1 MHTEAGL
8 NWQQQ
13 IHTWLAGQRW
23 LVGVHAEEVVEFFR
37 CAFEHTRSPAHAWF
51 GTHQGTA
58 SLVVG
63 GIFLAAFHR
72 RSDERGVWLL
82 TDNPQAVI
90 PGLRLSPV
98 RSTRKGDQPLTWA
111 HLWPLDNLDQL
122 LKSAA
127 LWFAFAEAS
136 ERILS
141 YPIGQG
147 REELLRRR
155 GKRRLSEFWRDDLLA
170 TSSGLEALPPGATG
184 SVPDLDL
191 EYGAAREGRQVWVAH
206 LQRERDA
213 ALAHRKKAHVRRTL
227 GELACEV
234 CGLRFDDLPAGLGE
248 ACCEVHHAR
257 PLGEA
262 NEEVE
267 TSLADLHVL
276 CANCHRM
283 LHRTWPLKSVPEMQQ
298 LLARKA

>member
-1 MHTEAGL
+1 MQTEAGL

-13 IHTWLAGQRW
+13 LHTWLAGQRW
-23 LVGVHAEEVVEFFR
+23 LAGVHAEEVVEFFR
-37 CAFEHTRSPAHAWF
+37 CAFEHTRSPANAWF
-51 GTHQGTA
+51 GTHQETA

-72 RSDERGVWLL
+72 GGPDNRGAWLL
-82 TDNPQAVI
+82 TDNPQAMI
-90 PGLRLSPV
+90 PGVRLSPV
-98 RSTRKGDQPLTWA
+98 RSTRKGGQPLTWA

-141 YPIGQG
+141 YPIAQG
-147 REELLRRR
+147 HEDLLRRR
-155 GKRRLSEFWRDDLLA
+155 GKRRLSEFWRDDLLSKSGGPEGPPRDA
-170 TSSGLEALPPGATG
+170 TA

-191 EYGAAREGRQVWVAH
+191 EYGATREGRQVWVAH
-206 LQRERDA
+206 LCRERDA
-213 ALAHRKKAHVRRTL
+213 SLARRKKTHVRRAL
-227 GELACEV
+227 RELACEV

-257 PLGEA
+257 PLGET

-276 CANCHRM
+276 CANCHR
-283 LHRTWPLKSVPEMQQ
+283 K
-298 LLARKA
+298 